1 MNNIIIADSTCLIGL
16 ERISQLE
23 ILPQLFTSIL
33 IPPKIAE
40 EFGINLSWLE
50 IKNITDR
57 GLVFALKMLVD
68 EGEAEAI
75 ALAYETNLKIIL
87 DDRQAR
93 KVARNM
99 KIIFI

>member
-1 MNNIIIADSTCLIGL
+1 
-16 ERISQLE
+16 
-23 ILPQLFTSIL
+23 
-33 IPPKIAE
+33 
-40 EFGINLSWLE
+40 
-50 IKNITDR
+50 
-57 GLVFALKMLVD
+57 VFALKMLVD

-99 KIIFI
+99 KVSFIGTIGILIQAKQKSIIQEIKPLLDNLEKNNFYLSKNLKQEALTIVKEI